1 MYNTDCK
8 HKNKK
13 QTKCKGRI
21 DGGGGIATAAM
32 RILEI
37 RGVVNLEFS
46 SQYINFNYTY
56 K

>member
-21 DGGGGIATAAM
+21 VVGGGIATAAAV

-37 RGVVNLEFS
+37 VEDKNKKIGCYSTTIEN
-46 SQYINFNYTY
+46 
-56 K
+56 

>member
-37 RGVVNLEFS
+37 VEEDLDFFFFE
-46 SQYINFNYTY
+46 
-56 K
+56 